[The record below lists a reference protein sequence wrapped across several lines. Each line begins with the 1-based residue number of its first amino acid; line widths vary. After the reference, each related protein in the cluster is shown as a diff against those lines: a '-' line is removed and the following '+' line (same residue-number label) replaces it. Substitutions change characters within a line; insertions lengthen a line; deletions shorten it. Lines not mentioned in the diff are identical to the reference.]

1 MASMDNGGFP
11 AEPANVSGSFGL
23 FDARDFRL
31 TDGRDDTAP
40 ATAAARW
47 YFEREVI
54 AVPRPGLPVAGFA
67 RRTRPLADVERWAR
81 ERDERA
87 PPDYPPLVWVA
98 APEVVQDARIA
109 EDGRRL
115 ETASGSVALD
125 LVPRI
130 ALNRSYFDASSV
142 AFFRQRTLRA
152 RGTHGQSG
160 FTARTLWPEDFR
172 LGPDPPPLRA
182 LAADL
187 APDAALRARMREVP
201 RGGADAPYAAETLW
215 QRPGATGDW
224 AGLPVLAFLCNGAQ
238 GDDDE
243 AHAGHFAIA
252 TGRIGTHGDIGD
264 WLVNNFYS
272 LDVESEKGILAAP
285 APLDNYQ
292 GDLNAGQSWYRPTH
306 VLVAVLD
313 DARAAHLVQS
323 ALLRLYQQFWRH
335 QLVYDHPRDNCTSM
349 SVDVLRALG
358 LPVPA
363 RGPTSVA
370 GAFLYLPIDA
380 LRRRSLAAAR
390 TSYDYAT
397 ADLTRLLPAVAT
409 EDVFAA
415 LSACVTGAA
424 PEGRLA
430 QWLRADLR
438 AIALLRIPQLP
449 SSRVFGDAPVVDLA
463 GYRARV
469 PRDPA
474 QHQIVPVP
482 PRPFPEALRD
492 DDLLPP
498 LPRVSALA
506 ERAWRALS
514 LGLVAIVAIL
524 VLV

>member
-1 MASMDNGGFP
+1 MASMDNCGFTS
-11 AEPANVSGSFGL
+11 EPANGSGLLGL

-54 AVPRPGLPVAGFA
+54 AVPRPGRRSPVSRGACDRSPTSSDGQ
-67 RRTRPLADVERWAR
+67 R
-81 ERDERA
+81 ERDGHA
-87 PPDYPPLVWVA
+87 PPDHPPLVWVA
-98 APEVVQDARIA
+98 APEVVRDARIA

-115 ETASGSVALD
+115 ETASGSIALD

-130 ALNRSYFDASSV
+130 PLNRSYFDASSL
-142 AFFRQRTLRA
+142 AFFRTRTLRA
-152 RGTHGQSG
+152 RGTLGNSG
-160 FTARTLWPEDFR
+160 FVARTLWPSDFR
-172 LGPDPPPLRA
+172 LGPEAPPERPV
-182 LAADL
+182 AADL
-187 APDAALRARMREVP
+187 APGDALRARMREMP
-201 RGGADAPYAAETLW
+201 QGGAEAPFAAETLW
-215 QRPGATGDW
+215 QRPGASRDW
-224 AGLPVLAFLCNGAQ
+224 TGLPVLAFLCNGAQ

-252 TGRIGTHGDIGD
+252 TGRIDAHGDIGD
-264 WLVNNFYS
+264 WLVNNYYS
-272 LDVESEKGILAAP
+272 LDIESEKGILAAP

-306 VLVAVLD
+306 VLVTVLD

-323 ALLRLYQQFWRH
+323 ALLRLFQQFWRH

-349 SVDVLRALG
+349 SVDVLRSLG
-358 LPVPA
+358 LRVPA

-370 GAFLYLPIDA
+370 GAFLHLPIDA

-409 EDVFAA
+409 EDVFVA
-415 LSACVTGAA
+415 LCASSPARRRRWDDRAVA
-424 PEGRLA
+424 PRG
-430 QWLRADLR
+430 
-438 AIALLRIPQLP
+438 
-449 SSRVFGDAPVVDLA
+449 
-463 GYRARV
+463 RARDLIAAHSPVAVEPGVRRCRRRGPRRVSRSV

-482 PRPFPEALRD
+482 PRPFPRRCATTTCCRLCRV
-492 DDLLPP
+492 
-498 LPRVSALA
+498 PRHSPSGPGAP
-506 ERAWRALS
+506 WS
-514 LGLVAIVAIL
+514 SG
-524 VLV
+524 